1 MNIIEDIV
9 SYGHGSLDPSYI
21 VIHETANPGATA
33 RNHRDYWSRDDT
45 YAVHYVGDWTG
56 DIYHCVPDDCLC
68 WQVGNGNAYV
78 VGIELCHATN
88 QADFNAVWDLG
99 VEWAAMMLN
108 RYGWGIDRLISH
120 NDCTNWWGG
129 SDHTDPLGYFESYG
143 RSWGQFKE
151 EVAERMGEEMTDE
164 QMERLAR
171 KIAVAQM
178 EYMCGDDGKTI
189 WGATGKNTGKLYRN
203 NYNIMRF
210 CHDLLIQINAN
221 VAKIVKK
228 LGA

>member
-1 MNIIEDIV
+1 MNLIEDIV
-9 SYGHGSLDPSYI
+9 SYGHGSLDPSYV

-33 RNHRDYWSRDDT
+33 KNHRDYWSRDDT

-56 DIYHCVPDDCLC
+56 DCYHCVPDNCLC

-88 QADFNAVWDLG
+88 SADFQRVWDLG
-99 VEWAAMMLN
+99 VEWAAWMLE

-129 SDHTDPLGYFESYG
+129 SDHTDPIGYFESYG
-143 RSWGQFKE
+143 RTWEQFKQ
-151 EVAERMGEEMTDE
+151 EVENVMEDDMTNDQIE
-164 QMERLAR
+164 LLAS
-171 KIAVAQM
+171 KIAEKQAG
-178 EYMCGDDGKTI
+178 YAYGDDKKAQ
-189 WGATGKNTGKLYRN
+189 WGAMGKGKGTATRN
-203 NYNIMRF
+203 NYNVSRWAL
-210 CHDLLIQINAN
+210 DLLAQINS
-221 VAKIVKK
+221 KLDRICKK